1 MKEEPTNPHETFGVD
16 RRKHLEQ
23 SKDSLRVPESY
34 FDSRVVLLESALK
47 QEFEVPADYFEQQQ
61 RTLSDSLQQVS
72 RNDNSRS
79 IRLWVSLAAAAM
91 IAGVI
96 YLMVPGKEQTV
107 TFSEQLEQTPIEFED
122 LEQIEFDEE
131 VYEEFIILDT
141 VKPDTTSPLKKPVS
155 IEDFKPSKGQS
166 VISWDDIDADDI
178 EEFLKDEESLPII
191 DEL

>member
-1 MKEEPTNPHETFGVD
+1 
-16 RRKHLEQ
+16 
-23 SKDSLRVPESY
+23 LRVPESY
-34 FDSRVVLLESALK
+34 FDSREVLLESALK
-47 QEFEVPADYFEQQQ
+47 QEFEVPADYFEQRQS
-61 RTLSDSLQQVS
+61 TLSDSLQQVS
-72 RNDNSRS
+72 ANGDGRS

-91 IAGVI
+91 MAGVI

-141 VKPDTTSPLKKPVS
+141 VKPDTTTTLKRPVS

>member
-1 MKEEPTNPHETFGVD
+1 MKEEPSNPHETFGVD
-16 RRKHLEQ
+16 TRKHLEQ

-47 QEFEVPADYFEQQQ
+47 QEFKVPADYFEQQQ

-141 VKPDTTSPLKKPVS
+141 VKPDTTSTLKKPVS

-178 EEFLKDEESLPII
+178 EEFLKDEESFPII

>member
-1 MKEEPTNPHETFGVD
+1 MKEELTNPNESFGD
-16 RRKHLEQ
+16 DTQKHLEQ
-23 SKDSLRVPESY
+23 SKNSLRVPENY
-34 FDSRVVLLESALK
+34 FDTHAVLLESALK
-47 QEFEVPADYFEQQQ
+47 QEFEVPADYFEHRQS
-61 RTLSDSLQQVS
+61 TLSESLQQVS
-72 RNDNSRS
+72 GNGNGRS
-79 IRLWVSLAAAAM
+79 IRLWVGFIAAAM

-96 YLMVPGKEQTV
+96 YLMVPHREQSV
-107 TFSEQLEQTPIEFED
+107 SFSEQLERTPIEFED

-141 VKPDTTSPLKKPVS
+141 VKPDTSSTLKKPVS

-178 EEFLKDEESLPII
+178 EEYLKDEESLPII

>member
-1 MKEEPTNPHETFGVD
+1 
-16 RRKHLEQ
+16 
-23 SKDSLRVPESY
+23 
-34 FDSRVVLLESALK
+34 LK

-72 RNDNSRS
+72 AKGNGRS

-141 VKPDTTSPLKKPVS
+141 VKPDTTSALKKPVS

>member
-1 MKEEPTNPHETFGVD
+1 MKEEPTNPHETFGVGT
-16 RRKHLEQ
+16 RKHLEQ

-34 FDSRVVLLESALK
+34 FDSRVVLFESALK
-47 QEFEVPADYFEQQQ
+47 QEFKVPADYFEQQQ

-141 VKPDTTSPLKKPVS
+141 VKPDTTSTLKKSVS

-178 EEFLKDEESLPII
+178 EEFLKDEESFPII

>member
-16 RRKHLEQ
+16 TRKHLEQ

-34 FDSRVVLLESALK
+34 FDSREVLLESALK

-72 RNDNSRS
+72 AKGNGRS

-107 TFSEQLEQTPIEFED
+107 TFSEQLEQTPVEFED

-141 VKPDTTSPLKKPVS
+141 VKPDTTSALKKPVS

>member
-1 MKEEPTNPHETFGVD
+1 
-16 RRKHLEQ
+16 LEQ

-34 FDSRVVLLESALK
+34 FDSREVLLESALK

-72 RNDNSRS
+72 AKGNGRS

-141 VKPDTTSPLKKPVS
+141 VKPDTTSALKKPVS

>member
-1 MKEEPTNPHETFGVD
+1 MKEEPINSHETFGVD
-16 RRKHLEQ
+16 TRKHLEQ
-23 SKDSLRVPESY
+23 SKDSLRVPERY
-34 FDSRVVLLESALK
+34 FDSREVLLESALK

-72 RNDNSRS
+72 ANGDGRS

-91 IAGVI
+91 MAGVI

-122 LEQIEFDEE
+122 LEHIEFDEE

-141 VKPDTTSPLKKPVS
+141 VKPDTTTTLKKPVS

-166 VISWDDIDADDI
+166 VISWDDLDADDI
-178 EEFLKDEESLPII
+178 EEYLKDEESLPLI